1 MSSYK
6 IARRN
11 FFAWTGAAV
20 GLHTLLRN
28 TEAAAQ
34 GMTSPQRLLLTH
46 HPVGTIRP
54 LWLCQG
60 TGTNFTFSPL
70 LKPFETAGLK
80 GDMVII
86 DGLNMDV
93 IPGPGG
99 GHEKGSVIMATAS
112 PTKWT
117 RTGQTEQDDAMAAGP
132 SVDQMM
138 ISKLPTLSDRP
149 FKSLQAL
156 CDDRIDHQE
165 ISCRCLTYDV
175 ATDTK
180 PGINGSGA
188 VENNAYENRPIRPYL
203 KPLDL
208 YNRVFGTMMAGGGN
222 TDALARARAAKK
234 SVLDF
239 SLRELDRLRTLA
251 PASQSAAIDGHAAA
265 IRNLEKEID
274 SQMGSMAC
282 GLTTAPPGVAAIP
295 DDGKDHAETVNVSMS
310 DEALH
315 QQIGELHMGIIR
327 AAFACDLTRVATF
340 QWSPG
345 TNHIAF
351 KGIHPANPQGIY
363 THHPVSHQVGDA
375 EIFESDATKRSAN
388 VQFLGN
394 VEIWYNT
401 RMAELVTLMKTT
413 KDMYGNALLDN
424 TVIPY
429 LSEVSRGTHARDNL
443 PVSIFGGKNMG
454 FKGGQFLAF
463 PNRPFTDV
471 WLTILEGFGLP
482 ASMLAGTTIL
492 TSPRQGALP
501 GVRA

>member
-6 IARRN
+6 FARRN
-11 FFAWTGAAV
+11 FFAWTGAAI

-34 GMTSPQRLLLTH
+34 GTVSPKRLLLTH
-46 HPVGTIRP
+46 TPVGTIRP
-54 LWLCQG
+54 LWLCTGAG
-60 TGTNFTFSPL
+60 TAFTFSPI
-70 LKPFETAGLK
+70 LKPFEDAGLK
-80 GDMVII
+80 NDIIII

-99 GHEKGSVIMATAS
+99 GHEKGSVVMATAS

-117 RTGQTEQDDAMAAGP
+117 RTGQTETDDPMAAGP
-132 SVDQMM
+132 SVDQLM

-165 ISCRCLTYDV
+165 ISCRCLTYDLL
-175 ATDTK
+175 TQPK
-180 PGINGSGA
+180 PGIPGNGGVDNA
-188 VENNAYENRPIRPYL
+188 AYENIPIRPYL

-208 YNRVFGTMMAGGGN
+208 YNRVFGTMMPGGVN
-222 TDALARARAAKK
+222 EAALARARAAKK

-251 PASQSAAIDGHAAA
+251 PASQSRVIDGHAEA
-265 IRNLEKEID
+265 IRNLEKELD
-274 SQMGSMAC
+274 SQTTPMAC
-282 GLTTAPPGVAAIP
+282 GLAKAPDPVSAVP
-295 DDGKDHAETVNVSMS
+295 DDGKDHAETVNVSAS

-315 QQIGELHMGIIR
+315 QQIGEFHMAVIR

-351 KGIHPANPQGIY
+351 KGLHPANLNGIY

-375 EIFESDATKRSAN
+375 EILEPDATKRSAN
-388 VQFLGN
+388 VQYLANVGN
-394 VEIWYNT
+394 WYNK
-401 RMAELVTLMKTT
+401 RMSELVNLMKTT
-413 KDMYGNALLDN
+413 KDIYGNPLLDN
-424 TVIPY
+424 TVIPFF
-429 LSEVSRGTHARDNL
+429 SEVSRATHARDNL
-443 PVSIFGGKNMG
+443 PVCIFGGKNLG
-454 FKGGQFLAF
+454 FKGGQFLKF
-463 PNRPFTDV
+463 PNRPFTDA
-471 WLTILEGFGLP
+471 WLTILEAFDLP
-482 ASMLAGTTIL
+482 ASMLTGATIL
-492 TSPRQGALP
+492 NSPRQGALA
-501 GVRA
+501 GVRG